1 MKYVYTRQ
9 LRLATGGALA
19 LAMLLTLSA
28 CQTAPKPLY
37 EWGGYQKQVYAH
49 FKNDGSAE
57 QQIAV
62 LEQSI
67 ERAIAH
73 GTTPPPGYFAHLG
86 LLYLN
91 VGHDDKAAQ
100 AWIKE
105 KALFPESTRY
115 MDFLLNNMKKQGG

>member
-1 MKYVYTRQ
+1 MKYINTRQ
-9 LRLATGGALA
+9 LRLATGVALA
-19 LAMLLTLSA
+19 LMLGG
-28 CQTAPKPLY
+28 CVTAPKPLY

-57 QQIAV
+57 QQIIA

-67 ERAIAH
+67 EKAIAH
-73 GTTPPPGYFAHLG
+73 GTTPPPGFFAHLG
-86 LLYLN
+86 LLHLS

-105 KALFPESTRY
+105 KALFPESTQY
-115 MDFLLNNMKKQGG
+115 MDFLLGNMKKQGG